1 MTSRSFI
8 YRQTPNLITLT
19 RLAMV
24 PVVLWLIFDYWDFWG
39 RFAALV
45 LLVLAASTDGI
56 DGAIARRRN
65 LVSDFG
71 KLLDP
76 IADKALLTGALVA
89 LSAQGAVPWI
99 ATSLILGRE
108 LIVTVYR
115 LVVAKRRVIAAT
127 GGGKFKTVMQIIAV
141 SLALAPF
148 EVLGDWYVLFTQAVV
163 WFTVVLT
170 LWSGKQI
177 LWPSKL

>member
-1 MTSRSFI
+1 
-8 YRQTPNLITLT
+8 
-19 RLAMV
+19 
-24 PVVLWLIFDYWDFWG
+24 
-39 RFAALV
+39 
-45 LLVLAASTDGI
+45 
-56 DGAIARRRN
+56 
-65 LVSDFG
+65 
-71 KLLDP
+71 
-76 IADKALLTGALVA
+76 
-89 LSAQGAVPWI
+89 
-99 ATSLILGRE
+99 
-108 LIVTVYR
+108 
-115 LVVAKRRVIAAT
+115 VIAAT

>member
-1 MTSRSFI
+1 
-8 YRQTPNLITLT
+8 
-19 RLAMV
+19 MV
-24 PVVLWLIFDYWDFWG
+24 PIVLWLVLDYWDFWG

-56 DGAIARRRN
+56 DGAIARKRN
-65 LVSDFG
+65 LVTNFG

-76 IADKALLTGALVA
+76 IADKALLTGSLLA
-89 LSAQGAVPWI
+89 LSVQGAVPWV
-99 ATSLILGRE
+99 ATGLILARE
-108 LIVTVYR
+108 LIVTGYR
-115 LVVAKRRVIAAT
+115 LVVARRQVIAAT

-148 EVLGDWYVLFTQAVV
+148 EALGTWYLLFSQAVL
-163 WFTVVLT
+163 WFTVVFT